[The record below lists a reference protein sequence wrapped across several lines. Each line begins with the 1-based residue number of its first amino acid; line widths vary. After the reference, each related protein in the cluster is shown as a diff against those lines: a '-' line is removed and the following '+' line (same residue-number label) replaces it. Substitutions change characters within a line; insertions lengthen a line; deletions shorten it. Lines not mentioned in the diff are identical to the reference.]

1 MKRLIIAFIAAYI
14 FLFVWGWLLNGVLLK
29 DIYAQTPNLWRTQ
42 TEMLSFFHW
51 ILIGQALIVFAFV
64 MLYVA
69 GFAGGG
75 VVAGI
80 RLGILLEIA
89 AIGMRMGVYAV
100 QPLPRKLLIY
110 ASIGGLIEMIIFG
123 AIVGALEA
131 EARSVLRGL
140 PLERITFYRVPTNEP
155 WCRDHGPT
163 FLTRD
168 RDPKLAVADWDY
180 NAWGNKYPPFDLD
193 EVVPTCLAEILKLPL

>member
-1 MKRLIIAFIAAYI
+1 MKRFILAFIAAYI
-14 FLFVWGWLLNGVLLK
+14 FLFVWGWLVNGVLLK

-64 MLYVA
+64 MLYVV

-100 QPLPRKLLIY
+100 QPFPGKLLVY
-110 ASIGGLIEMIIFG
+110 ASIGGLIEMIITGAVVG
-123 AIVGALEA
+123 AIYKPASSEKAL
-131 EARSVLRGL
+131 S
-140 PLERITFYRVPTNEP
+140 
-155 WCRDHGPT
+155 
-163 FLTRD
+163 
-168 RDPKLAVADWDY
+168 
-180 NAWGNKYPPFDLD
+180 
-193 EVVPTCLAEILKLPL
+193 